1 MKKSKNLVERDEEDD
16 TGDVDNASLDD
27 TSAPTPKKKTRAKKD
42 GRAKKVPL
50 PELLCGHQ

>member
-1 MKKSKNLVERDEEDD
+1 MERDEEDD